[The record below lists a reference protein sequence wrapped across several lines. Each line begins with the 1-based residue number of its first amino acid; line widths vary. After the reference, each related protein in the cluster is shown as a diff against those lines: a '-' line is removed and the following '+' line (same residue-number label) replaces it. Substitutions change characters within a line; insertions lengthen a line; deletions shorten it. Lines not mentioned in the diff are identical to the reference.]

1 MLSFYFIC
9 VFMYHCP
16 MAIIPPYLSKG
27 DTIGIVCPAG
37 FMPAKKTETCIAVLQ
52 QWGYKVKV
60 GKTLGSQYH
69 YFSGTDEDRLND
81 LQDML
86 DDKSINAI
94 LCARGGY
101 GAGRIIGQLDFK
113 KFRKKPKWIIGFSDI
128 TILHAHIYRRFNIA
142 SLHSPMAAAFNDDEY
157 KNEYVQS
164 LQKALSGK
172 KAKYETPA
180 HSFNKTGKAT
190 ARLVGGN
197 LSLIAHLIGTPS
209 EFKTAGKILF
219 LEDVG
224 EYIYN
229 VDRMLYQLKRSGKLD
244 KLAGLI
250 IGGFTEAKDTTI
262 PFGKDVY
269 EVIHDAVKEYEY
281 PICFQFPVSHEKEN
295 YALKIGVAYK
305 FAVSEKGVTLKE
317 V

>member
-1 MLSFYFIC
+1 MT
-9 VFMYHCP
+9 
-16 MAIIPPYLSKG
+16 IIPPYLSKG
-27 DTIGIVCPAG
+27 NTIGIVCPAG
-37 FMPAKKTETCIAVLQ
+37 FMPAEKAETCVAVLQ

-60 GKTLGSQYH
+60 GKTLGSQHH

-81 LQDML
+81 LQEML
-86 DDKSINAI
+86 DDKSVNAI

-101 GAGRIIGQLDFK
+101 GVGQIIDRLNFK

-128 TILHAHIYRRFNIA
+128 TVLHAHIYRRFNIA
-142 SLHSPMAAAFNDDEY
+142 SLHSPMAAAFNDEEY

-164 LQKALSGK
+164 LQKALAGK
-172 KAKYETPA
+172 KVKYEAPA
-180 HSFNKTGKAT
+180 HQFNKTGKAT

-197 LSLIAHLIGTPS
+197 LSLIAHLVGTPS

-250 IGGFTEAKDTTI
+250 IGGFTEVKDTTI

-295 YALKIGVAYK
+295 YALKIGVVYK
-305 FAVSEKGVTLKE
+305 FAVSEKGVTLRE